1 MLVILTLSSNTNK
14 NCYNKIM
21 LGKRIKELRKDNN
34 LTQAQLA
41 EILQVTRSAVALWET
56 DKTDPDIKNIIAI
69 VKYFNVTADYLL
81 GLEDES
87 GRKYTVNTSV
97 HNNFGNIN
105 FHNK

>member
-1 MLVILTLSSNTNK
+1 
-14 NCYNKIM
+14 M
-21 LGKRIKELRKDNN
+21 LGKRIKELRRDNN

-56 DKTDPDIKNIIAI
+56 DKTDPDIKNIITI
-69 VKYFNVTADYLL
+69 VKYFNVTSDYLL

-87 GRKYTVNTSV
+87 GRKNYTVNNTNV

-105 FHNK
+105 FNNK